1 MRRFTD
7 AEGRGWTATVR
18 EEETP
23 RHHGRWYLVL
33 EAEVGGDALP
43 MPEVRW
49 QTRESAERT
58 IATMSEHELRRRA
71 GWLSRRCGA
80 PAREGASPA

>member
-18 EEETP
+18 EEDTP

-33 EAEVGGDALP
+33 EPEGGGAALP

-49 QTRESAERT
+49 QTRESAERA
-58 IATMSEHELRRRA
+58 IAAMSEHELGRRA
-71 GWLSRRCGA
+71 GWLSRRGGA
-80 PAREGASPA
+80 PAHPAAGAE